1 MNHIGEETKKEK
13 TAHHHEMYIY
23 EMYVKFCDIVSTGLV
38 CELLGELMANVLA
51 SRGVYNVVL
60 FCSIRFLIYDVC
72 L

>member
-13 TAHHHEMYIY
+13 TAGHHEMYVSQSFVISWN
-23 EMYVKFCDIVSTGLV
+23 CDIV
-38 CELLGELMANVLA
+38 ANVLA
-51 SRGVYNVVL
+51 SQGVYNIVL